1 MQMKHL
7 NTQEYIKRLEQ
18 GKNFRLQV
26 YNDESLTSNEKYVLL
41 TDSSLIP
48 FVGTNYQEVMVDN
61 HITALKCY
69 VRDLGK

>member
-1 MQMKHL
+1 MKDI
-7 NTQEYIKRLEQ
+7 NTQEYLKRLEQ

-26 YNDESLTSNEKYVLL
+26 YDDESLTSNEKYVIL
-41 TDSSLIP
+41 TDSTLIP

-61 HITALKCY
+61 HIMALKCH